1 MTLEAL
7 FGVIATAVI
16 LWIGATVQAT
26 KNDLTRLRALLL
38 GDGEEKG
45 LAGEV
50 RGLRTRA
57 HELANAL
64 HLHGGR
70 IEMHEHRLAQLEE
83 RGR

>member
-50 RGLRTRA
+50 RGLRSRS
-57 HELANAL
+57 HDLANAV
-64 HLHGGR
+64 HSHGGR
-70 IEMHEHRLAQLEE
+70 LEIHEHRLTRLEE
-83 RGR
+83 QAR